1 MVSQDKR
8 HLFVTPRILNRGLGT
23 SAVPPWC
30 HLPFKGVHDGLMC
43 GVEPLAGHHI
53 AERLPDGLDPL
64 VLVLLRPGEE
74 VVGVRVLLVDEHE
87 AVGPA
92 RVPREAARGHVLH
105 LVILHLQALLEAVV
119 VAARL
124 LADQHHLVEDKDVAD
139 FRLVR
144 RVVRLNLQLRV
155 FPDNSRM
162 LSFTYIKIIVVTNRL
177 FDLLSTVLWIRIR
190 WIRN

>member
-1 MVSQDKR
+1 MS
-8 HLFVTPRILNRGLGT
+8 
-23 SAVPPWC
+23 
-30 HLPFKGVHDGLMC
+30 

-105 LVILHLQALLEAVV
+105 LVVLHLQALLEAVV

-124 LADQHHLVEDKDVAD
+124 LADEHHLVEDEHVAD

-144 RVVRLNLQLRV
+144 RVVRLDLQLRI

-162 LSFTYIKIIVVTNRL
+162 LSVTYKTNN
-177 FDLLSTVLWIRIR
+177 FCEKSSF
-190 WIRN
+190 

>member
-1 MVSQDKR
+1 
-8 HLFVTPRILNRGLGT
+8 
-23 SAVPPWC
+23 
-30 HLPFKGVHDGLMC
+30 MC
-43 GVEPLAGHHI
+43 RVEPLAGHNI

-92 RVPREAARGHVLH
+92 RVPREAARGNVLH
-105 LVILHLQALLEAVV
+105 LVVLHLQALLEAVV

-124 LADQHHLVEDKDVAD
+124 LADQHHLVEDEHVAD

-144 RVVRLNLQLRV
+144 RVVRLDLQLGV
-155 FPDNSRM
+155 FSGNRRSNQC
-162 LSFTYIKIIVVTNRL
+162 SGSVT
-177 FDLLSTVLWIRIR
+177 F
-190 WIRN
+190 